1 MNAAVI
7 GAGAWGTALAA
18 ILARK
23 GVETTLWVRERDLAR
38 EMAETRKNSSFL
50 PGVELPRELH
60 VTPDLDRACAGAE
73 VFLVVAP
80 TQFCRAV
87 LADLKPLLPKRPAM
101 VCASKGIEMA
111 TLSPLST
118 VFETALEGLKPRYAH
133 LSGPSFALETALG
146 MPTTVSLGCA
156 DKKLARAV
164 QELFS
169 SPTFRVYTTPDYRG
183 VELGGAVK
191 NIIAIAAG
199 ICDGLNFGHNSR
211 AALITRGLAEM
222 SRLGQ
227 ALGARKKTF
236 MGLSG
241 MGDLVLTCTGDLSRN
256 RQVGLALGRGEKLAE
271 ILSRTQSVA
280 EGVKTTEA
288 VHRLAQKLG
297 VEAPITAQAYA
308 ILYKDKDPR
317 QAVRELMSRELKE
330 EET

>member
-1 MNAAVI
+1 MNVAVI
-7 GAGAWGTALAA
+7 GAGAWGTALAD

-23 GVETTLWVRERDLAR
+23 GVSTRLWVREKDLAGD
-38 EMAETRKNSSFL
+38 MAKSRVNSWYL
-50 PGVELPRELH
+50 PE
-60 VTPDLDRACAGAE
+60 VTLNPGLSITSDLAEACNKAE

-80 TQFCRAV
+80 TQFCRSV
-87 LADLKPLLPKRPAM
+87 LAEMKPHLPKRPAM

-118 VFETALEGLKPRYAH
+118 VFEEALAGLKPRYAH
-133 LSGPSFALETALG
+133 LSGPSFALETVRG

-156 DKKLARAV
+156 DKNLARAV
-164 QELFS
+164 QEQIS
-169 SPTFRVYTTPDYRG
+169 SPTFRVYTTPDFRG

-199 ICDGLNFGHNSR
+199 ICDGLSFGHNSR

-222 SRLGQ
+222 SRLGH
-227 ALGARKKTF
+227 ALGAKKKTF

-256 RQVGLALGRGEKLAE
+256 RQVGLALGRGEKLQD
-271 ILSRTQSVA
+271 ILSRTKSVA

-288 VHRLAQKLG
+288 VHRLAVKLG
-297 VEAPITAQAYA
+297 VEAPITAQTYA
-308 ILYKDKDPR
+308 ILYKDKSPVA
-317 QAVRELMSRELKE
+317 AVRELMSRELKE
-330 EET
+330 E